1 MTEQVQPPQGVSGK
15 WIVMIIIPVVLV
27 SAIWLAYNRWNFKHP
42 TSIATVPD
50 SKTATTTP

>member
-27 SAIWLAYNRWNFKHP
+27 SAIWLAYNRLNFKHP

-50 SKTATTTP
+50 SKAVTTVP

>member
-42 TSIATVPD
+42 TSIATVPE
-50 SKTATTTP
+50 SKAATSAP